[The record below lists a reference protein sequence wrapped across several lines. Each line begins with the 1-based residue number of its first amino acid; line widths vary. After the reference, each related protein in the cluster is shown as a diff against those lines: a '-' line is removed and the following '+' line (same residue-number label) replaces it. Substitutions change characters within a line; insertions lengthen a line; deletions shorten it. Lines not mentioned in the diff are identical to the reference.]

1 MDLSAVYHEYLVG
14 ARAEKVSY
22 FSPFKRENIRRS
34 VSAEISSEPSDRSR
48 SFASTER
55 GILIGE
61 KKMSI
66 LDING
71 EGDYVNFLAESIS
84 SKRARAREECRPSRC
99 EYPSFVVTSVISET
113 SLYEATGRH

>member
-1 MDLSAVYHEYLVG
+1 VRSHIKRKRYGFIGGVNHEYLVG
-14 ARAEKVSY
+14 ARAEKVCY
-22 FSPFKRENIRRS
+22 FSPFKRENIRRF

-84 SKRARAREECRPSRC
+84 SKRARAREKNVAPPGASILPS
-99 EYPSFVVTSVISET
+99 S
-113 SLYEATGRH
+113 